1 MNDWDNSFHKTDEKM
16 KTGVAKLLIVKT
28 AIDHAKEKETVV
40 TGEDT
45 NLLLVVLLLKF
56 LHAPPP
62 FGWLTR
68 SMFIHFFICKF
79 KKNDF

>member
-1 MNDWDNSFHKTDEKM
+1 M

-56 LHAPPP
+56 LHAQK
-62 FGWLTR
+62 GGGD
-68 SMFIHFFICKF
+68 S
-79 KKNDF
+79 

>member
-1 MNDWDNSFHKTDEKM
+1 MLKKKKQWSL
-16 KTGVAKLLIVKT
+16 V
-28 AIDHAKEKETVV
+28 IDHAKEKEAVV

-62 FGWLTR
+62 LGG
-68 SMFIHFFICKF
+68 
-79 KKNDF
+79 